1 MENSINRIKQSKTYE
16 VNEKQKVVRRKKG
29 KSLTQGVKN
38 SPEKQATK
46 LPEHCVCGNRILID
60 EIVIELSDQQCRMAR
75 IEKSWLFRLLVW
87 LRVFERMNDE

>member
-1 MENSINRIKQSKTYE
+1 MENSINRMKQSKTYE
-16 VNEKQKVVRRKKG
+16 VDEKQKVVRRKKG
-29 KSLTQGVKN
+29 KPLTQGVKN

-46 LPEHCVCGNRILID
+46 PPEHYVCGNRILID
-60 EIVIELSDQQCRMAR
+60 EIVMELNDQQCRMAR